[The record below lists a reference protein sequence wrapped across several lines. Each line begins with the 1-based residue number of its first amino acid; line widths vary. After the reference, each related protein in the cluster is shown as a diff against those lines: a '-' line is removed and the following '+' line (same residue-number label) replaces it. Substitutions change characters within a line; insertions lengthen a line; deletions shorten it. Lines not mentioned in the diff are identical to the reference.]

1 MRKLFLRKLF
11 TSRRIFASVAA
22 AAYLSHKG
30 SSTCESDIA
39 NSAESSAYALA
50 LKLTKNSGPNVSSS
64 KDNDDDENSSAQE
77 KVSAEMTEQALK
89 SLRDMNEKDADDK
102 SGNITG
108 ELAFRIDE
116 LLTRFVELSI
126 EIADKQAEEIESNNN
141 NNTSPSS
148 ASSDSTST
156 ASEGSVSDLA
166 PLIASLSKERDKV
179 VAEISTLMA
188 PLAEAAAAA
197 ASSTT
202 TTSTSSSLE
211 VQENVNPVLSTGAAS
226 TQDINA
232 HDSDVFRIQIAEERA
247 RIDDLIASLRS
258 SVDEDSGL
266 KQKMSELESS
276 LKQHVLGAKDF
287 AKRAASWARS
297 AHEKITNTLEGA
309 TLTADKVDAVTS
321 IANGAAREA
330 DAASAIAKSAKDAAV
345 TASADA
351 ERAQLSAA
359 YAAAS
364 AEKACMDASM
374 SRADTAASIDALHM
388 TVAAAQAA
396 AASAKAAEEVSKDR
410 AALLAALSTRADLEQ
425 QVANDRLEALASSL
439 KAAKAVQAAQAEAD
453 LLIAGFEAEK
463 SRSSAE
469 AAAAVRASEVSK
481 RRAAESIERAE
492 AVEAT
497 FKQSAFLASQEAAKA
512 SVDAAKTLGLL
523 KKQES
528 DAREALTQTLLS
540 LQETRRQ
547 AEVAVQETLS
557 LATNTRTAAA
567 ASTEEAVALAIE
579 RSAHAAAVADLIAE
593 KAEAQARSVVAEQK
607 LLQAQAFEETRV
619 IFDEALQT
627 QELAKV
633 LVAQVE
639 SDVAES
645 EAAAKT
651 KADAAIAAAEFVAA
665 QAVKDAQDAVNRAT
679 KEKKKAETERRIAE
693 TAVDVARYKASKA
706 SALASAILAPAV
718 PSVNTLPVV
727 ADSSSSSV
735 AKAVSI
741 AESLAS
747 NMSHT
752 PPSSSSAEIS
762 TKTDAA
768 MLTARSFSYGTI
780 LPHEA
785 EYCSL
790 VNAQIESNEQ
800 AKLIALKNKDSDE
813 LEAAIP
819 TLLLGM
825 RLRDTPSNR
834 ERAKRYASTFGV
846 KNARAFAL
854 QAATLARVDAA
865 RTAAAASAASQKSS
879 FFAPPS
885 HSSPL
890 LSIEQPLIV
899 KKGVTDYA
907 AAASRLLQRGSTVD
921 QNEVLA
927 ARAEAD
933 AEVAAAEAEAAAA
946 RSVLA
951 RHFASIKDAAA
962 AADLEPRP
970 SGPAAYV
977 SSLTNGKLNIAPE
990 PDVTS
995 STAVIDKSE
1004 FKDSSPTLVV
1014 PGEKEYVRASTHKW
1028 AEAALVEEALGNEIA
1043 GSESRTAAT
1052 ATGPFTVDNYSSLL
1066 SAVMAAVQRPVAA
1079 VKSVPLVDSL
1089 STNAQAVQRIL
1100 SADERYVEALGYKI

>member
-1 MRKLFLRKLF
+1 MRKLFALRSLI
-11 TSRRIFASVAA
+11 SAPRIAFSSLAA
-22 AAYLSHKG
+22 AAYLAHKG
-30 SSTCESDIA
+30 SSSCESDIA

-64 KDNDDDENSSAQE
+64 NDDDDENSSAQD
-77 KVSAEMTEQALK
+77 KVSAEMTEQALA
-89 SLRDMNEKDADDK
+89 SLRDMNEKEADDK

-141 NNTSPSS
+141 NNSTSPSS
-148 ASSDSTST
+148 PSSDSTT
-156 ASEGSVSDLA
+156 TVTEDSVSDLA

-188 PLAEAAAAA
+188 PLAAAASSSS
-197 ASSTT
+197 SSTT

-232 HDSDVFRIQIAEERA
+232 HDSDVIRIQIAEERA

-297 AHEKITNTLEGA
+297 AHEKITNSLEGA

-330 DAASAIAKSAKDAAV
+330 DAASAIAKSAKAAAL

-396 AASAKAAEEVSKDR
+396 AASAKAAEDVSKDR

-469 AAAAVRASEVSK
+469 AAAAVRSSEVSK

-497 FKQSAFLASQEAAKA
+497 FKQSAYLASQEAAKA
-512 SVDAAKTLGLL
+512 TVDAAKTLGLL

-627 QELAKV
+627 QELAKI

-706 SALASAILAPAV
+706 AALASAILAPAAA
-718 PSVNTLPVV
+718 SVNTLPVV

-747 NMSHT
+747 NVSET
-752 PPSSSSAEIS
+752 PPSSEELS

-768 MLTARSFSYGTI
+768 MPTGRSFTYGTI

-790 VNAQIESNEQ
+790 INAQIESNEH
-800 AKLIALKNKDSDE
+800 AKLMAIKNKDNDE

-834 ERAKRYASTFGV
+834 ERTKRYASTFGV

-854 QAATLARVDAA
+854 QAATLAREDAA
-865 RTAAAASAASQKSS
+865 RTAAAASATSQKSS

-890 LSIEQPLIV
+890 SSIEQPLAV
-899 KKGVTDYA
+899 KKVVTDYA
-907 AAASRLLQRGSTVD
+907 SAASRLLQRGSTVD
-921 QNEVLA
+921 QHEVLA

-951 RHFASIKDAAA
+951 RHFASIKDAADA
-962 AADLEPRP
+962 LALAPRP
-970 SGPAAYV
+970 SGPAVYV

-1004 FKDSSPTLVV
+1004 LKDSSPTLVA
-1014 PGEKEYVRASTHKW
+1014 GEKEYVKAASHKW
-1028 AEAALVEEALGNEIA
+1028 AEAALVDEALLPHEIA

-1066 SAVMAAVQRPVAA
+1066 SAVMAAVQRPAVAA
-1079 VKSVPLVDSL
+1079 VKSVPLAL